1 MRHCGT
7 KQIETERLILRR
19 FVIDDAQ
26 DIFNNWASDTDV
38 TKFLTWPAHPA
49 VEVTK
54 AIIADWVE
62 RYSKDDFYQW
72 AIVPKE
78 LSEPI
83 GSIAAVEIK
92 EEINAAHIGYCIGK
106 KWWHQGYTSE
116 ALKAVIDYFFD
127 EVGAD
132 RVDARHDTNNPHS
145 GMVMKKCGMQYEGT
159 LRNGD
164 RNNTGICDASYYGIL
179 RGER

>member
-19 FVIDDAQ
+19 FVIGDAQ
-26 DIFNNWASDTDV
+26 DMFNNWASDSDV

-54 AIIADWVE
+54 AIIAGWVE

-83 GSIAAVEIK
+83 GSMAAVEIK
-92 EEINAAHIGYCIGK
+92 EEIKLEN
-106 KWWHQGYTSE
+106 
-116 ALKAVIDYFFD
+116 
-127 EVGAD
+127 
-132 RVDARHDTNNPHS
+132 
-145 GMVMKKCGMQYEGT
+145 
-159 LRNGD
+159 
-164 RNNTGICDASYYGIL
+164 
-179 RGER
+179 